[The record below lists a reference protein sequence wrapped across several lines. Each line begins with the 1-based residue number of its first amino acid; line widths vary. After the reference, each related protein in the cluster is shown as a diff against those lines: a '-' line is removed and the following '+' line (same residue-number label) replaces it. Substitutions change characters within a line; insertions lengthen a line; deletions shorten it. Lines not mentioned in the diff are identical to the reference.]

1 MKKML
6 TPKAIEYAR
15 KLLILE
21 DTIKTSNIKEDVFK
35 AQEKIQAIVDEV
47 CDMYEPTAM
56 YKIDE
61 QMEILEKGRK
71 NL

>member
-1 MKKML
+1 ML

-15 KLLILE
+15 KLLVLE
-21 DTIKTSNIKEDVFK
+21 DKIKLSENKEEILK
-35 AQEKIQAIVDEV
+35 AQKKIHAIVDEV
-47 CDMYEPTAM
+47 CDIYEPTAM

-71 NL
+71 NLQK